1 MTPGSDG
8 LGGRFG
14 IGTRLRLA
22 FGSVFLLMLMGGL
35 AALWSLQHVRV
46 HAQRVSELE
55 EGLAATLRLHNAA
68 LSFTIGLRRAGEE
81 EDATAYE
88 ARVRRHLAAFA
99 AETRE
104 AKASARRLAPT
115 AGTQGVM
122 LENVVDII
130 DTVPGLG
137 EDVIGLARAGDW
149 KVLRERAEAR
159 ADADGLVSGLVRE
172 IDREVAD
179 ARRTLAE
186 RGRIEQR
193 RAVLALGVAGGL
205 SLAIAGLLG
214 ILVTRSITRPLD
226 RLGAA
231 ARAVARG
238 EFGHELRLSGSHELA
253 QLGGVFNQMAM
264 ELRAR
269 EERLLQSQKM
279 EAVGQLAGGVAHD
292 FNNLLTIINGY
303 AHLLLGRLAASDP
316 SRRVVEKMLQAGE
329 RAADLT
335 RRLLSFS
342 RKQMV
347 QPTVLDLDEVVREA
361 ESMLRRLIGEH
372 VELRCE
378 LAGDLGRVEAD
389 RSQLQLAIMNLAL
402 NARDAMPGGG
412 SLVIR
417 TANAPEPEGSGHVVL
432 EVRDTGA
439 GMDAETRRRA
449 FDPFFT
455 TKAPGKGTG
464 LGLSSVYGI
473 VRQSGGE
480 IDLESEPGRGTL
492 VRIRLP
498 RVEAPAT
505 PEATAAD
512 PVTRG
517 GETILVVEDDPEVRE
532 LIAHALARF
541 GYRVLE
547 AASGEEA
554 LARWPAANGF
564 DLLVTDVVMGGLP
577 GPELADRMRARR
589 PDLRVLYISGY
600 AEAASGAAAGAF
612 LAKPFRPEAL
622 AARVR
627 EALTGAPPPG
637 RPSPSPA
644 LR

>member
-1 MTPGSDG
+1 MTPRSDG
-8 LGGRFG
+8 LAGRFG

-35 AALWSLQHVRV
+35 AALWSLHLVRV
-46 HAQRVSELE
+46 HAQSVSELE

-68 LSFTIGLRRAGEE
+68 LSFTIGLRRAGDE

-104 AKASARRLAPT
+104 AKASARRLAPA

-172 IDREVAD
+172 IDREVAG
-179 ARRTLAE
+179 ARRRLAE

-193 RAVLALGVAGGL
+193 RAVLALGLAGGL

-214 ILVTRSITRPLD
+214 VLVTRSITRPLD
-226 RLGAA
+226 RLGVA

-253 QLGGVFNQMAM
+253 QLGGVFNQMAA

-372 VELRCE
+372 VELSCE
-378 LAGDLGRVEAD
+378 LAGDLGRIEAD

-417 TANAPEPEGSGHVVL
+417 TANAPEPEGNGRVVL

-439 GMDAETRRRA
+439 GMDEETRRRA

-512 PVTRG
+512 PVPRG

-577 GPELADRMRARR
+577 GPALADRMRARR

-627 EALTGAPPPG
+627 EALAGAASPG
-637 RPSPSPA
+637 RPPASPA
-644 LR
+644 PR